1 MQQGPQTNG
10 SHTHTP
16 ARQPPEDPSLVR
28 FHFDIME
35 SICGFIHG
43 GKKGEH
49 SSCGD
54 TCKALHTPPVL
65 FTGRGC
71 SATHRDGMVV
81 PTTTQQDQ
89 RWNPHAEAPTCPLLP
104 FPFFP
109 LWNFP
114 FHLLNATCKEAAW
127 CVSIRNV
134 LNGTLYK
141 LASPTFW
148 SHQMPRL
155 PVIMRHSSLDIC
167 GGAGSP

>member
-1 MQQGPQTNG
+1 MAV
-10 SHTHTP
+10 THTP

-43 GKKGEH
+43 EKRGSIARVGTPARHFAHLVFCVPEGDVQQLTETVWLCHQPH
-49 SSCGD
+49 SRISDG
-54 TCKALHTPPVL
+54 TPML
-65 FTGRGC
+65 KL
-71 SATHRDGMVV
+71 
-81 PTTTQQDQ
+81 
-89 RWNPHAEAPTCPLLP
+89 APTCPLLP

-155 PVIMRHSSLDIC
+155 PVIMRHSSPDIC